1 MNQNDKQALADAVD
15 TLITDADAAA
25 LFKQLAGV
33 YDLARKNV
41 PVRLV
46 GRAAVLNPLLVL
58 WLEDEEAAERV
69 IALINRKRDAAGLG
83 PVGDGDYMRRAYMRE
98 LMAQKRERGRR
109 LVDLENRL
117 RADNDKLKGT
127 QRMDFERLHANR
139 WYEVKKERE
148 AAARAK
154 FDRRLS
160 TDELAEIATNLWTDV
175 DSELDAFEVF
185 VEKEERQPLSKRS
198 ARGFKFLLHPKKG

>member
-58 WLEDEEAAERV
+58 WLEDE
-69 IALINRKRDAAGLG
+69 DAAGLG